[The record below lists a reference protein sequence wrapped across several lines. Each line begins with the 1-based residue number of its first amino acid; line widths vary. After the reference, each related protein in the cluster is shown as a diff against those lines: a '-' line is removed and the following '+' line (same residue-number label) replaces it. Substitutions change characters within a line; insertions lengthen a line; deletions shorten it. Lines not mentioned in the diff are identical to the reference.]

1 MAEHILSGSGSEVL
15 GSLSQAVKKR
25 TGLFGRTYE
34 DPALAELYET
44 IREAWLEWQN
54 ALLNFEDADCKEMVD
69 YYTYRIKA
77 SQIRYEYLLRK
88 AKALQALQAQ

>member
-1 MAEHILSGSGSEVL
+1 MAENILSFLGAEVP
-15 GSLSQAVKKR
+15 GTPSQAARKR

-34 DPALAELYET
+34 DPALTELYET

-54 ALLNFEDADCKEMVD
+54 ALLNFENADCKEMVD

>member
-1 MAEHILSGSGSEVL
+1 MAEHIFSSMDEVP
-15 GSLSQAVKKR
+15 GATNQADRKR
-25 TGLFGRTYE
+25 AGLFGKRYE